1 MEVLVQL
8 IIISIWSVM
17 FAIHTRRLLR
27 LAQVALL
34 PALRDRT
41 ERQRLSRVWWWLG
54 REEFWQKVQS
64 DCVRCMELTIMLFL
78 FAWSFYI

>member
-8 IIISIWSVM
+8 VIIGIWSIM
-17 FAIHTRRLLR
+17 FIIHTRRLFR
-27 LAQVALL
+27 LAHVALL
-34 PALRDRT
+34 PALRNRA

-54 REEFWQKVQS
+54 REEFWQQVQH
-64 DCVRCMELTIMLFL
+64 DCVRCMELTVMMFL